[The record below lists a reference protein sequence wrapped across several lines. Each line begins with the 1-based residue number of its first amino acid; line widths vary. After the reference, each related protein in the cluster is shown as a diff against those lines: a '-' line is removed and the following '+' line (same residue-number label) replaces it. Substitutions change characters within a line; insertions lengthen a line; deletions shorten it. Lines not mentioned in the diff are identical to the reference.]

1 MGSQLDNHVHALNL
15 NGYTDVPP
23 RKVATIVTFL
33 EMFDR
38 PTLRAEAHD
47 LGWSLARV
55 ERPDLAWYRALFR
68 RVGEAHLWME
78 HLRASDELLRA
89 VIHDRLLEVY
99 AFRVDGN
106 DEGLLVLD
114 FRVPR
119 ECEVLYFGLT
129 GAMVGTGAGRWVM
142 NRAIERAW
150 SKPIVRFWVHT
161 CTLDHP
167 SAVAFYVRSGFV
179 PYTTKIELMD
189 DPRANGLLTS
199 TAAPHVPVA

>member
-1 MGSQLDNHVHALNL
+1 MPTLEL
-15 NGYTDVPP
+15 NGYTSVPP
-23 RKVATIVTFL
+23 GKIAAVVTFL

-38 PTLRAEAHD
+38 PTMRPGAHD
-47 LGWSLARV
+47 LGWSLMHM
-55 ERPDLAWYRALFR
+55 ERPDLGWYRALFR
-68 RVGEAHLWME
+68 RIGEPHLWME

-89 VIHDRLLEVY
+89 VLHDRLLEVY
-99 AFRVDGN
+99 AFRVDGE

-129 GAMVGTGAGRWVM
+129 ATMVGTGAGRWIM
-142 NRAIERAW
+142 NRAIDRAW

-167 SAVAFYVRSGFV
+167 GAIAFYMRSGFV
-179 PYTTKIELMD
+179 PYTAKIELMD
-189 DPRANGLLTS
+189 DPRANGLLPR
-199 TAAPHVPVA
+199 TAAPHVPMA